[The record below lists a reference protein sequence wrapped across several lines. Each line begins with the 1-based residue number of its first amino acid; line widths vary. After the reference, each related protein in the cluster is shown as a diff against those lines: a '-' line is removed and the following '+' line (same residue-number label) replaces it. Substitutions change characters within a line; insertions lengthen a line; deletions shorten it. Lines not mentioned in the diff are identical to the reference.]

1 MAATGK
7 CGEGLAVKIEC
18 GCINFLKK
26 LCAFFLELK
35 FFTENKIFFTSESAD
50 KRHGLAVVAEIGDQ
64 KE

>member
-7 CGEGLAVKIEC
+7 CGEGSAAKIEC

-35 FFTENKIFFTSESAD
+35 FFTENKIIFTSESPN
-50 KRHGLAVVAEIGDQ
+50 KRHGVTVVAEIGDQ

>member
-1 MAATGK
+1 MAVTGR
-7 CGEGLAVKIEC
+7 CTEGLAAKIKC
-18 GCINFLKK
+18 GCIDILKK

-35 FFTENKIFFTSESAD
+35 FFTENKKFFTSESAD